1 MHTSVN
7 INTQWQHCTSSDRL
21 VLCVA
26 CSVAQGDYK
35 YECVCPSPRV
45 RIDAVYVKQ
54 DVCFV
59 VYPDMQDIQYAHCG

>member
-1 MHTSVN
+1 M
-7 INTQWQHCTSSDRL
+7 
-21 VLCVA
+21 LCVV
-26 CSVAQGDYK
+26 CSVAEGDYK